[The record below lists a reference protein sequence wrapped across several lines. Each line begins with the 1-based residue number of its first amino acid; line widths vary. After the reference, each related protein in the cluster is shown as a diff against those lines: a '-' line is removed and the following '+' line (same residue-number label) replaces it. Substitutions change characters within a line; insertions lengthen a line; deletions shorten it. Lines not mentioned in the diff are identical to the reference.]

1 MPKRLVRPAE
11 ADSEELLRV
20 PSARAA
26 HDDTTTTQAGL
37 TPTLPNQGPAPDDS
51 PDDSRTEP
59 IPVPQP
65 HIDPVT
71 QDDGTTA
78 REPSDEPQQRVRA
91 RSASELTEFTVVRQR
106 SDRPDS
112 GWRRALFLATGGR
125 INPGL
130 SPAERRRQELALRV
144 RRALVGP
151 HRIAVTSMKGG
162 VGKTTVSAALGLM
175 LAEHR
180 NDRVVVLDAN
190 PDAGT
195 LADRLVGGRGP
206 TVRDLLSG
214 IDGIR
219 SLSDMA
225 RFTTPAGRLH
235 VIGSDQDPAQSA
247 AFTREEYEQVCS
259 VLGRFFDIIVTDSG
273 TGMVHSAMEGTLALA
288 DTLIVVGALTVDGAS
303 RAAKTLDWLVA
314 HGFDELVAR
323 SVVVLSADRTSPEVD
338 TKRLWKHF
346 ERRCR
351 GLVRIPRD
359 PHLATGG
366 RIDLASLEQ
375 ATADAFLE
383 VAALVADEFT
393 DTAQAPSA

>member
-1 MPKRLVRPAE
+1 MPKRLVRPRD
-11 ADSEELLRV
+11 ADPDDELWL

-26 HDDTTTTQAGL
+26 GDGAR
-37 TPTLPNQGPAPDDS
+37 PGPALTVPEQDTGG
-51 PDDSRTEP
+51 PAGAGPAFTIPEP
-59 IPVPQP
+59 
-65 HIDPVT
+65 T
-71 QDDGTTA
+71 
-78 REPSDEPQQRVRA
+78 REPVAPADHHDAADTPREAPPQRVGA
-91 RSASELTEFTVVRQR
+91 RSASELTEFTVLQQR
-106 SDRPDS
+106 SDRPES
-112 GWRRALFLATGGR
+112 GWRRAVFLATGGR

-130 SPAERRRQELALRV
+130 SPAERRRQDLALRV

-151 HRIAVTSMKGG
+151 HRVAVTSMKGG
-162 VGKTTVSAALGLM
+162 VGKTTVSAVLGLM

-180 NDRVVVLDAN
+180 GSDRVVVLDAN

-195 LADRLVGGRGP
+195 LADRLIGGRGP
-206 TVRDLLSG
+206 TVRDLLAN
-214 IDGIR
+214 IDRIE
-219 SLSDMA
+219 SLSDMD

-235 VIGSDQDPAQSA
+235 VVGSDQDPARSA
-247 AFTREEYEQVCS
+247 AFTRDEYEQVCGA
-259 VLGRFFDIIVTDSG
+259 LGRFFDIIITDSG

-314 HGFDELVAR
+314 HGFEERVAR

-338 TKRLWKHF
+338 TRRLRKHF

-351 GLVRIPRD
+351 GLVEIPRD

-366 RIDLASLEQ
+366 RIDLGSLEQ

-393 DTAQAPSA
+393 TARQAPVS